1 MLKWIC
7 LFIASCSFTIAHS
20 ATEDIQPLVVK
31 EILTDRKVTVL
42 KLGFHFVTTI
52 QLPEAINSIIIG
64 DPGLFKVEHSEKEPQ
79 LVFVKPTTQEIAQ
92 TNLLITTVGRRQ
104 IRLLLRT
111 DNQIETGQEAQRK
124 VHFLLQYESAN
135 RFVIDQAG
143 PSSLMVSET
152 VPLLSDVSKHL
163 SKPSSSRPAL
173 EASTSLIESLLSRQ
187 RRSALPSLHGDS
199 LRVGIS
205 EVLEN
210 GPYFSVLL
218 SVVNPGKEQIDL
230 MPPQVQLSGLKRS
243 GGIIHRSHSYISE
256 QVPVSDFRLSSR
268 RVEANERIDGVVLFE
283 KPMFKESNQSLFLQ
297 VSTWD
302 AVDRPVLVPVPLG
315 VRHFIE
321 GEFQ

>member
-1 MLKWIC
+1 MLKWIR
-7 LFIASCSFTIAHS
+7 LFVASCSLTFAYS
-20 ATEDIQPLVVK
+20 ATEDIQALVVK

-52 QLPEAINSIIIG
+52 QLPEAINSIVIG

-111 DNQIETGQEAQRK
+111 DDQPEAGETAQRK

-152 VPLLSDVSKHL
+152 VPLPSGLSKDL
-163 SKPSSSRPAL
+163 SKPSPGRPAAEVFTGL
-173 EASTSLIESLLSRQ
+173 VDRLLSSQ
-187 RRSALPSLHGDS
+187 RRNALPSLQGDS
-199 LRVGIS
+199 FRVGIS

-210 GPYFSVLL
+210 GRYLSVLF
-218 SVVNPGKEQIDL
+218 SIVNPGKERMDL
-230 MPPQVQLSGLKRS
+230 TPPQVQLSGAKRS
-243 GGIIHRSHSYISE
+243 GMIRRSHSYISE
-256 QVPVSDFRLSSR
+256 QVPVSAFRLSGR

-302 AVDRPVLVPVPLG
+302 AVDRPVLIPIPLG
-315 VRHFIE
+315 VSHFIE
-321 GEFQ
+321 GELQ